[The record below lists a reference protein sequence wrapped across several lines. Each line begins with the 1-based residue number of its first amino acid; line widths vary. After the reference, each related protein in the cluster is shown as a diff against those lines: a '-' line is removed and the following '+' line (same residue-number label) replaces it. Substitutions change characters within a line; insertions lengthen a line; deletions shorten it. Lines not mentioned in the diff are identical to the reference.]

1 MRPSKRSTAF
11 YALSALIIAAPQQA
25 VFAEDFADS
34 APSTSIQS
42 TNWIQKDSATSTS
55 LGVLIDVSNPSSN
68 SINVVVTKGTTQK
81 NLKAFKTYKVKV
93 STQNGYSKNASVRV
107 LIPFAGANKSDI
119 SYKACYGKLC
129 TWADF
134 KARTSSVKDF
144 SKGSDNKGNIV
155 VDKVGTYRWSWQN
168 QGDVA
173 LANYSH
179 KVQIENFNSMI
190 DGLHEWSSTSTL
202 QEEDVVDPDY
212 GYLNEQT
219 FLYVAEFVSAVPK
232 GLPNVTMS
240 LGTIENN
247 KFVEAAASC
256 KTVYTD
262 RNAEAWPYVPGMPP
276 SMISGDTFSI
286 ACFSQDQP
294 SIEKFRS
301 GNLVVKVTSKNAK
314 FLNKD
319 VVNFFQIQLDDSILG
334 QWEKR

>member
-1 MRPSKRSTAF
+1 MRISKKTTAF
-11 YALSALIIAAPQQA
+11 YALIILVLMSPRQG
-25 VFAEDFADS
+25 VFAEGFADS
-34 APSTSIQS
+34 GPSISIES

-55 LGVLIDVSNPSSN
+55 LGILVTVSNPSAK
-68 SINVVVTKGTTQK
+68 SISIVVTKGTTQK

-93 STQNGYSKNASVRV
+93 STQNPPFSTASVRV
-107 LIPFAGANKSDI
+107 MIPFTGANKTDI

-129 TWADF
+129 TSADF
-134 KARTSSVKDF
+134 KSFSNSVKDL
-144 SKGSDNKGNIV
+144 SAGTDSKGNIV

-232 GLPNVTMS
+232 GLPNVTMAI
-240 LGTIENN
+240 GTIEKNQ
-247 KFVEAAASC
+247 FVEAASSC
-256 KTVYTD
+256 KTVYLD
-262 RNAEAWPYVPGMPP
+262 LNAEAFPYVLGMPR

-294 SIEKFRS
+294 SMEKFRA

-314 FLNKD
+314 FQNKD
-319 VVNFFQIQLDDSILG
+319 VVNYFQVQLDDAILG
-334 QWEKR
+334 